1 MDYDKKMLILSV
13 LERTRMLE
21 DFRLK
26 VFVSVAE
33 SGSFTAA
40 AKALGVSQPAVSQNI
55 GTLEKDLGVKLFRR
69 AKGEVSLTGEGMA
82 FKEYAER
89 ILYWYSVTGE
99 MFGTDGKMVAGRNV
113 RIAAD
118 PVVASYLLP
127 GALSVLT
134 SARPELDFTISPV
147 DPQRST
153 HRTVSNVPGSHFGTP
168 EDSEVEITV
177 SPSPETMDFE
187 GEEKLVGV
195 MDAVVVASPMNRSV
209 CGAAVSDSDNQLTA
223 KPFSTIA
230 GIPVSNRFAV
240 WEGYRRFLTPDLVAR
255 TCIVSA
261 SVEAVKSVVRE
272 SVSVLGIVPEM
283 SVREEISRGRLL
295 RMPISLPD
303 YAYDVHFN
311 PLPEFAGKTVCHL
324 LRKTLKDKL
333 LTI

>member
-1 MDYDKKMLILSV
+1 
-13 LERTRMLE
+13 MLE

-55 GTLEKDLGVKLFRR
+55 GTLEKDLGAKLFRR

-127 GALSVLT
+127 EALSVLT
-134 SARPELDFTISPV
+134 SARPELDFTISSV

-153 HRTVSNVPGSHFGTP
+153 RRTVSDVPGSHFGTP

-283 SVREEISRGRLL
+283 SVREEISVGRLL